1 MRVTSPA
8 FGNDQAIPAKY
19 AAGGDNISPP
29 LHVEDLPPGTKELAL
44 IVEDPDAPRAEPFVH
59 WVAYKIPPVA
69 DLPEDLEKDQRLSQ
83 PIPLMQGRNDRNDIG
98 YVGPYPPPGSGPHH
112 YHFRVFALDRALEV
126 DPAVDHKALRAS
138 MAGHV
143 LDSAELVG
151 VYERAR

>member
-8 FGNDQAIPAKY
+8 FGNSQPIPGKY

-29 LHVEDLPPGTKELAL
+29 LHVDGLPPGTKELAV

-69 DLPEDLEKDQRLSQ
+69 DVPENILKDQRVSQ
-83 PIPLMQGRNDRNDIG
+83 PIHLVQGRNDRKDVG

-112 YHFRVFALDRALEV
+112 YHFRVFALDQPLEV
-126 DPAVDHKALRAS
+126 DPAADSKALRAS

-143 LDSAELVG
+143 LDSAEIVG
-151 VYERAR
+151 VYEQMR